1 MKKSLLWA
9 PFLTCLVFSHEV
21 FASEMEIIALK
32 HRSADEVLPIIRPLL
47 DRDAVAS
54 GMDYQL
60 ILRTS
65 EKNSQQIKKL
75 LERIDVPPRRL
86 QISVMQNVDSETVA
100 RLIEVSG
107 SVGIRRNAR
116 ISVPGNG
123 NNNGLNVE
131 AGQGRDRLAAKVIS
145 TRSLEDEHK
154 TQQIQVLEGGRA
166 LVSSGQSVPVT
177 QRQVIQQ
184 PWGTQIVE
192 SIQYQDVNSGFFV
205 QPRLNGDIVTVEI
218 SAQNDSLAPNTG
230 NTPSLRVQQ
239 TSTTVSGR
247 LGEWMVVGGTA
258 RQGES
263 HDGTLSTRS
272 IGTVAEQRK
281 VLIKVEEV
289 N

>member
-1 MKKSLLWA
+1 MGNLL
-9 PFLTCLVFSHEV
+9 LLLICLPCVV
-21 FASEMEIIALK
+21 FADEMEVIALK

-65 EKNSQQIKKL
+65 EKNFQQIRKL

-100 RLIEVSG
+100 RLTEVSG
-107 SVGIRRNAR
+107 SVGMGRNAR
-116 ISVPGNG
+116 ISVPGSG

-131 AGQGRDRLAAKVIS
+131 TGQGRDRLAAKLIS

-154 TQQIQVLEGGRA
+154 TQQIQVLEGGRV

-177 QRQVIQQ
+177 QRQLIQQ

-205 QPRLNGDIVTVEI
+205 QPRLNGNIVTIEI
-218 SAQNDSLAPNTG
+218 SARNDSLALNTG

-239 TSTTVSGR
+239 ASTTVSGR

-258 RQGES
+258 RQGERN
-263 HDGTLSTRS
+263 DGTISTRS
-272 IGTVAEQRK
+272 IGMAAEQRK
-281 VLIKVEEV
+281 VLIKVDEID
-289 N
+289 

>member
-1 MKKSLLWA
+1 MPKILLWLMLL
-9 PFLTCLVFSHEV
+9 PCLAYADEIEV
-21 FASEMEIIALK
+21 IALK

-47 DRDAVAS
+47 DHDAVAS
-54 GMDYQL
+54 GIDYQL

-65 EKNSQQIKKL
+65 AQNSAQIRKL

-100 RLIEVSG
+100 RLTEISG
-107 SVGIRRNAR
+107 SIGAGRDAR
-116 ISVPGNG
+116 ISVPGSG
-123 NNNGLNVE
+123 NRSGLNVE
-131 AGQGRDRLAAKVIS
+131 VGQGRDRLNANVIS
-145 TRSLEDEHK
+145 TRTLEDERK

-166 LVSSGQSVPVT
+166 LVSSGQSVPIT

-192 SIQYQDVNSGFFV
+192 SIQYQDVSSGFFV

-218 SAQNDSLAPNTG
+218 SAQNDSLAPNIG
-230 NTPSLRVQQ
+230 NSLRVQQ

-247 LGEWMVVGGTA
+247 LGEWLVVGGTA

-263 HDGTLSTRS
+263 NDGTLSTRS
-272 IGTVAEQRK
+272 IGTAAEQRK
-281 VLIKVEEV
+281 VLIRVDEV
-289 N
+289 D

>member
-1 MKKSLLWA
+1 MKKALLLLA
-9 PFLTCLVFSHEV
+9 FLPCLIVFDAVS
-21 FASEMEIIALK
+21 ASEMEVIALK

-65 EKNSQQIKKL
+65 EKNLQQIRKV

-100 RLIEVSG
+100 RLTEVSG
-107 SVGIRRNAR
+107 SVGIGRNAR
-116 ISVPGNG
+116 ISVPGS
-123 NNNGLNVE
+123 GLSVE
-131 AGQGRDRLAAKVIS
+131 TGQGQDRLAAKVIS

-166 LVSSGQSVPVT
+166 RVSSGQSVPVT
-177 QRQVIQQ
+177 QRQLIQQ

-192 SIQYQDVNSGFFV
+192 SIQYQDVNSGFFI

-218 SAQNDSLAPNTG
+218 SAQNDSLAPDTG

-239 TSTTVSGR
+239 TSTTVSGH
-247 LGEWMVVGGTA
+247 LGVWMVVGGTA

-263 HDGTLSTRS
+263 NDNTISTRS
-272 IGTVAEQRK
+272 IGTTAEQRK
-281 VLIKVEEV
+281 MLIRVDEID
-289 N
+289 